1 MSATVRAPSRAT
13 PRRRVW
19 IPRQHGAWAMLLVP
33 ILLGVAASQASPWH
47 VVLGGAALAGY
58 LASAAVQT
66 WSRARRPPEL
76 VLPIVVYGAA
86 FASLGLVLAIAFPSL
101 LFVAIVALPATLVVV
116 GGARPGT
123 RRDVANSLAQVAQ
136 AVVLVAAAAL
146 VSGQLDPE
154 RVVVAT
160 KGGYAPGTGRPD
172 VLRGQIE
179 TSLRRL
185 RTDTIALYYL
195 HRVDPETPL
204 EESVGALR
212 DAVERGQIRHVGLSQ
227 VGVEQIER
235 ARRIVPI
242 AAVQNHYN
250 LSERGWDGEV
260 DYCAREGIV
269 FVPYFPLRGDGG
281 PELARIAQR
290 HGVAPS
296 RVVLAWLLHRSPTML
311 PIPGTLSIDHA
322 KENLA
327 ALDLELTDEEF
338 EALR

>member
-1 MSATVRAPSRAT
+1 MQNADTTRTVRLGDTDVVRIGLGTNRLTNT
-13 PRRRVW
+13 PEHAAF
-19 IPRQHGAWAMLLVP
+19 IRQA
-33 ILLGVAASQASPWH
+33 VAAGIDLVDTAFTYTDGQSETTI
-47 VVLGGAALAGY
+47 GAAL
-58 LASAAVQT
+58 S
-66 WSRARRPPEL
+66 
-76 VLPIVVYGAA
+76 
-86 FASLGLVLAIAFPSL
+86 
-101 LFVAIVALPATLVVV
+101 PA
-116 GGARPGT
+116 
-123 RRDVANSLAQVAQ
+123 
-136 AVVLVAAAAL
+136 
-146 VSGQLDPE
+146 PE